1 MAKRPTIPRESD
13 EELRIQI
20 GNSLNKL
27 SAGQQVRIPSSRI
40 RSVWPEQDEETL
52 RRLHNTNDVDKL
64 AALFADAYNCIHS
77 FAPDG
82 DLIFTKE

>member
-1 MAKRPTIPRESD
+1 MAKRRPVPRESD

-27 SAGQQVRIPSSRI
+27 SPGQQVRIPSFKL
-40 RSVWPEQDEETL
+40 RSVWPEQDEDTL
-52 RRLHNTNDVDKL
+52 RRLHNTNDVNKL
-64 AALFADAYNCIHS
+64 AALFADGYNCIHS